1 MLRPWGVMQQV
12 RTLERGGPRG
22 PRVLQP
28 ALPPSGVPWTAQA
41 AAPSETQSSWPA
53 SAAAS
58 RMGTALCTAT
68 SQPCFRAALS
78 PAAAV
83 RHDS

>member
-28 ALPPSGVPWTAQA
+28 ALPPSGLPWILPRLLRPARHSQA
-41 AAPSETQSSWPA
+41 GLLQQLPPGWGPR
-53 SAAAS
+53 SALRHHS
-58 RMGTALCTAT
+58 HVSGL
-68 SQPCFRAALS
+68 PCRQQL
-78 PAAAV
+78 
-83 RHDS
+83 R